1 MKKKNF
7 CKRKKVKGSDIKIK
21 DTINFSHFLSDF
33 IKYYEIIALIF
44 IKSTSE
50 SVINVNPCKFG
61 VKFFGLWEFS
71 LLAGLCL
78 RKD

>member
-21 DTINFSHFLSDF
+21 DTINFSHFLCDF

-44 IKSTSE
+44 IKLTSE
-50 SVINVNPCKFG
+50 SVTNVNP
-61 VKFFGLWEFS
+61 
-71 LLAGLCL
+71 
-78 RKD
+78 